1 MSESTMRYDPEND
14 IFFHKHEDG
23 SWSAY
28 FCERHESL
36 EEDEVRPYRGSFEP
50 VGVAHPMTSHI
61 QPLAAEARPVRS
73 RGHRVKHDSRMLD
86 RPPRRVGA
94 VNVPYSPRSSSRWSH
109 SFRAMFVPVDVI
121 FQEIHVDTSWG
132 GNIASK

>member
-36 EEDEVRPYRGSFEP
+36 EEDEVRPY
-50 VGVAHPMTSHI
+50 
-61 QPLAAEARPVRS
+61 
-73 RGHRVKHDSRMLD
+73 
-86 RPPRRVGA
+86 
-94 VNVPYSPRSSSRWSH
+94 
-109 SFRAMFVPVDVI
+109 
-121 FQEIHVDTSWG
+121 
-132 GNIASK
+132 

>member
-50 VGVAHPMTSHI
+50 VGVGPSNDLAHPTTG
-61 QPLAAEARPVRS
+61 S
-73 RGHRVKHDSRMLD
+73 RGT
-86 RPPRRVGA
+86 PRA
-94 VNVPYSPRSSSRWSH
+94 
-109 SFRAMFVPVDVI
+109 
-121 FQEIHVDTSWG
+121 Q
-132 GNIASK
+132 

>member
-23 SWSAY
+23 RSAY

-61 QPLAAEARPVRS
+61 QHWQPRHAPCAVEGTASSTTPGCWT
-73 RGHRVKHDSRMLD
+73 GHR
-86 RPPRRVGA
+86 A
-94 VNVPYSPRSSSRWSH
+94 RSG
-109 SFRAMFVPVDVI
+109 P
-121 FQEIHVDTSWG
+121 
-132 GNIASK
+132 

>member
-36 EEDEVRPYRGSFEP
+36 RKTRSG
-50 VGVAHPMTSHI
+50 HI
-61 QPLAAEARPVRS
+61 EARSNQSEWP
-73 RGHRVKHDSRMLD
+73 
-86 RPPRRVGA
+86 
-94 VNVPYSPRSSSRWSH
+94 
-109 SFRAMFVPVDVI
+109 I
-121 FQEIHVDTSWG
+121 Q
-132 GNIASK
+132 

>member
-50 VGVAHPMTSHI
+50 VGVAHPMIAHPTTG
-61 QPLAAEARPVRS
+61 S
-73 RGHRVKHDSRMLD
+73 RGT
-86 RPPRRVGA
+86 PRAQLECTASSTTPGCWTGHSA
-94 VNVPYSPRSSSRWSH
+94 GVP
-109 SFRAMFVPVDVI
+109 
-121 FQEIHVDTSWG
+121 
-132 GNIASK
+132 